1 MEQWL
6 PLILGVGATGMVVYW
21 LVKKVFK
28 LAIFAAIVAAAA
40 WFWFST

>member
-6 PLILGVGATGMVVYW
+6 PLILGVGATGLVVYW
-21 LVKKVFK
+21 FVKKVFK
-28 LAIFAAIVAAAA
+28 LAIYAAIVAAAA